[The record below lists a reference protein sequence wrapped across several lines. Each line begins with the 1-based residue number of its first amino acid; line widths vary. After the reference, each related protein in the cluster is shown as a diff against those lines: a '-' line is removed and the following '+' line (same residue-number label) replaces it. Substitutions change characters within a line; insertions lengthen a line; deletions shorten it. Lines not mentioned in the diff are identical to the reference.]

1 MRIAVINDLTSADI
15 NAAIIEALAGRGHA
29 ILNVGM
35 TRGDAQPALSYL
47 HTGFLAGL
55 LLGLGRADLVIG
67 GCSSGQGFLSAA
79 MQYPGVFCG
88 LIRAPLDAWL
98 FAQINAGNC
107 ISLPGKQGVGFG
119 HAAELRFIFDRLF
132 EPVWGGGYP
141 LSRAEPQ
148 AASRLLLTQTS
159 QVTHRPL
166 AEILAELP
174 GDVIGPALTYPGVW
188 ELLDVDA
195 LPDAATATVLRQRRA
210 DYALSTP

>member
-1 MRIAVINDLTSADI
+1 MKIAIINDLTSADI
-15 NAAIIEALAGRGHA
+15 NTAIVEALAGRGHT

-55 LLGLGRADLVIG
+55 LLGLGRADFVIG
-67 GCSSGQGFLSAA
+67 GCGTGQGFLSAA

-88 LIRAPLDAWL
+88 LIRSPLDAWL

-132 EPVWGGGYP
+132 EPEWGGGYP
-141 LSRAEPQ
+141 PSRAEAQ
-148 AASRLLLTQTS
+148 AASRVLLTQTS
-159 QVTHRPL
+159 QATHRPL
-166 AEILAELP
+166 AEILAGLP
-174 GDVIGPALTYPGVW
+174 GDVTGPALAYPGVW
-188 ELLDVDA
+188 ELLAVDDLA
-195 LPDAATATVLRQRRA
+195 DATLTTVLRQRRA
-210 DYALSTP
+210 EFL

>member
-67 GCSSGQGFLSAA
+67 GCGTGQGFLSAA

-88 LIRAPLDAWL
+88 LIRSPLDAWL

-132 EPVWGGGYP
+132 EPEWGGGYP
-141 LSRAEPQ
+141 PSRAAAQ
-148 AASRLLLTQTS
+148 AASRVLLTQTA
-159 QVTHRPL
+159 QATHRPL
-166 AEILAELP
+166 AAILAGAP
-174 GDVIGPALTYPGVW
+174 GDVIGPALAYPGVW
-188 ELLDVDA
+188 ELLAVDA
-195 LPDAATATVLRQRRA
+195 LADATLVTVLRQRRT
-210 DYALSTP
+210 DYALHTP